1 MPENATCLEQG
12 KKIRV
17 LVADDH
23 PLFRQGLRRALEMVH
38 DMEVVGEAAN
48 GIDCVDMARR
58 LRPDVVLLDIN
69 MPGLNGLEASRR
81 MKEANPGVR
90 VVILTIHD
98 AEDYLVEAVRAG
110 VEGYVLKDAEPD
122 MIIAAIRASYA
133 GQAFLQPS
141 LAGRLMAGVRHRE
154 EAGHNAQRAQD
165 VLSRRELEV
174 LQLLAEGA
182 SNREISRRLYIS
194 EKTVKNHTN
203 SIFRKMDVAD
213 RTQAVIQAIRRGW
226 VQVR

>member
-1 MPENATCLEQG
+1 MVVENVALRPSNC
-12 KKIRV
+12 IRV

-23 PLFRQGLRRALEMVH
+23 PLFRQGLRRALELAG
-38 DMEVVGEAAN
+38 DLEVVGEAAN
-48 GIDCVDMARR
+48 GRDCVTEAQR

-69 MPGLNGLEASRR
+69 MPGLNGLEASRLI
-81 MKEANPGVR
+81 KEADPSIG

-98 AEDYLVEAVRAG
+98 AEEYLVEAVRAG

-122 MIIAAIRASYA
+122 VIIHAIRASHA
-133 GQAFLQPS
+133 GESYLQPS

-154 EAGHNAQRAQD
+154 AARQEQRAED
-165 VLSRRELEV
+165 VLTPREIEV
-174 LQLLAEGA
+174 LQLLAEGV
-182 SNREISRRLYIS
+182 SNREISRRLFIS

-213 RTQAVIQAIRRGW
+213 RTQAVVQAIRKGW